1 MSSRSYNWRRK
12 WQPTPV
18 VLPGESQGRRSPSQT
33 RLTWLNSS
41 SRSYNKGFACIIYLI
56 LTKAMR
62 WINCHF
68 TNEAVGFKVK
78 WTAPKHRI
86 NTSLAHIS
94 LVGLF
99 SPETV
104 LLVTLL
110 THFWHRNSHHICY
123 LPDSGGSGLGR
134 KYFSCCHILAMI
146 VTESILSVI
155 GQHLGS
161 KKLLN
166 FRCNLTIWRLLE
178 SLFPGFKKDIFFSS
192 LNNHWQIKNFFFS
205 ALCG

>member
-1 MSSRSYNWRRK
+1 MKLWVWRLNE
-12 WQPTPV
+12 
-18 VLPGESQGRRSPSQT
+18 LP
-33 RLTWLNSS
+33 
-41 SRSYNKGFACIIYLI
+41 
-56 LTKAMR
+56 
-62 WINCHF
+62 
-68 TNEAVGFKVK
+68 
-78 WTAPKHRI
+78 PKHKI
-86 NTSLAHIS
+86 STSLAHIS

-104 LLVTLL
+104 LLFTLL
-110 THFWHRNSHHICY
+110 THFWRRNSHHICY
-123 LPDSGGSGLGR
+123 LPGNLGLGR

-178 SLFPGFKKDIFFSS
+178 SLFPGFKKDIFLSS
-192 LNNHWQIKNFFFS
+192 LNIIDKLKTFFFFL
-205 ALCG
+205 LCVGKFRPHFQVTSDLTEICSGKKKLAK